1 MLKIRNQSSLKVRFA
16 IMDSSNIFNNSG
28 SEPRL
33 KAIFLD
39 RDGVINHDPGDYTK
53 NIDEF
58 TILPSVMKSL
68 EILKERGFVLILI
81 TNQGG
86 IAKGIYG
93 HNEVDEIHSHL
104 RKVCD
109 DNGTPIL
116 DIYYSPHHE
125 VTGLSLSRKPG
136 SLMVERACARYNI
149 DPSTSWMVGDKQ
161 RDLDCATVVGVPG
174 VLISPND
181 PLIDYIDE
189 MV

>member
-1 MLKIRNQSSLKVRFA
+1 MLKVRFVF
-16 IMDSSNIFNNSG
+16 MDSSNIFNNFG
-28 SEPRL
+28 EEPRL

-39 RDGVINHDPGDYTK
+39 RDGVINHDPGDYTR

-58 TILPSVMKSL
+58 TILPAVIESL
-68 EILKERGFVLILI
+68 KILKERGFVFILI

-93 HNEVDEIHSHL
+93 HDEVAEIHDYL
-104 RKVCD
+104 REVCESND
-109 DNGTPIL
+109 TPIL

-125 VTGLSLSRKPG
+125 VTGRSLSRKPS

-149 DPSTSWMVGDKQ
+149 DPKKSWMVGDKQ
-161 RDLDCATVVGVPG
+161 RDLDCAAAVGVPG
-174 VLISPND
+174 VLINPND
-181 PLIDYIDE
+181 ALIDYIDK

>member
-1 MLKIRNQSSLKVRFA
+1 MKVRFVV
-16 IMDSSNIFNNSG
+16 MDSSNIFNNLSNAE
-28 SEPRL
+28 SL

-58 TILPSVMKSL
+58 TILPTVLESL
-68 EILKERGFVLILI
+68 RILKERGFVFVLI

-93 HNEVDEIHSHL
+93 HEEVSEIHSYL
-104 RKVCD
+104 KGVCE

-125 VTGLSLSRKPG
+125 ITGKSLSRKPG
-136 SLMVERACARYNI
+136 SMMIERACARYNI
-149 DPSTSWMVGDKQ
+149 DPSKSYMVGDKQ
-161 RDLDCATVVGVPG
+161 RDLDCASVVGVPG
-174 VLISPND
+174 VLIKPND
-181 PLIDYIDE
+181 PLIDSLDKMI
-189 MV
+189 